1 MRLAGLDLQVDR
13 LVVDLRLIHHR
24 QMAAVQIAVAPD
36 ARVDHPAVKPGADL
50 QGA

>member
-1 MRLAGLDLQVDR
+1 
-13 LVVDLRLIHHR
+13 
-24 QMAAVQIAVAPD
+24 MAAIQIAIAPD